1 MGKKRKIAAALFIV
15 TVLFFMLGS
24 VLFIAAQADHDCVG
38 EGCTICNQISICRT
52 TLKNLSIAVSA
63 AVFAAAFTDI
73 PYRGSFART
82 DCAQS
87 DTPVSLKVK
96 LTN

>member
-1 MGKKRKIAAALFIV
+1 MGKRKKIAAALFIV
-15 TVLFFMLGS
+15 TILFFMLGS
-24 VLFIAAQADHDCVG
+24 ALFIAAEADHDCVG
-38 EGCTICNQISICRT
+38 EGCTICHQISICRS
-52 TLKNLSIAVSA
+52 TLTNLSIAVSA
-63 AVFAAAFTDI
+63 AFTDI
-73 PYRGSFART
+73 PCRGSFART